1 MKIQLYV
8 LRTVGTRVLGA
19 ALILFSILQILD
31 LLEVTTDILDRGLG
45 TAGVLYYAAL
55 RSPRLIEQVA
65 PSTRVPTVRR
75 T

>member
-31 LLEVTTDILDRGLG
+31 LLE
-45 TAGVLYYAAL
+45 
-55 RSPRLIEQVA
+55 
-65 PSTRVPTVRR
+65 
-75 T
+75 